1 METSWYTIV
10 YSDLYYDTSNSY
22 PVTIQV
28 GYNTLSKVINYI
40 YPIGPYP
47 TDSNLTPT
55 TIF

>member
-1 METSWYTIV
+1 MATSWYTIV